1 MFNREIFKNQVGY
14 GEFLILKGDFYS
26 HSRKV
31 WSSLC
36 YCYGHAIV
44 GMATVNYTAEAAE
57 SSVEG
62 HLNTRAIDM
71 TSQSEMDKLL
81 SYWLK
86 LHFDG
91 LLSSACP
98 PFGFGLRH
106 IETTACVK
114 IQLVYITRFDEF

>member
-1 MFNREIFKNQVGY
+1 
-14 GEFLILKGDFYS
+14 
-26 HSRKV
+26 
-31 WSSLC
+31 
-36 YCYGHAIV
+36 
-44 GMATVNYTAEAAE
+44 MATVNYSAVAAE

-71 TSQSEMDKLL
+71 TSQSELDKLL

>member
-1 MFNREIFKNQVGY
+1 
-14 GEFLILKGDFYS
+14 
-26 HSRKV
+26 
-31 WSSLC
+31 
-36 YCYGHAIV
+36 
-44 GMATVNYTAEAAE
+44 MATVNYSAVAAE